1 MKRLLPPSLALAL
14 LVAVAADAEVL
25 LRDDFDGPGLDATKW
40 FVPTGPGTF
49 FGRTQIR
56 PPSEPLVVA
65 GGVIGLQLD
74 TYNPSALVPG
84 DSFLGS
90 EFDTLE
96 TYAVEG
102 GLEFE
107 ARVRLVSPLPA
118 GLVGALFSFVYLPAS
133 GTRDEIDF
141 ELLSNDLVA
150 ARERVLTNV
159 FENDDFSQ
167 PGDKAFA
174 DVAGLDLDAFHVYL
188 VRWQANRVQWFVDGV
203 LVREERNT
211 VPDDPMNVRLNFW
224 APDASF
230 VEAYDASLQPAA
242 TPDENEVFFT
252 EVDWVE
258 IRRPESLPGL
268 GWGVDAAA
276 LPVLALIATAAFA
289 LRIVEA
295 GRSPSGTNSGS
306 PFAAKRGPEAGVLSS
321 AMLGRLRPAP

>member
-1 MKRLLPPSLALAL
+1 MKRLFPPSLALAL
-14 LVAVAADAEVL
+14 FFAVAADAEVL
-25 LRDDFDGPGLDATKW
+25 LRDDFDGSGLDATKW
-40 FVPTGPGTF
+40 SVPTGPGSF

-56 PPSEPLVVA
+56 PPSVPLTVA
-65 GGVIGLQLD
+65 GGVIRLQLD

-84 DSFLGS
+84 DSFFGS
-90 EFDTLE
+90 EIDTLE
-96 TYAVEG
+96 TFAVEG
-102 GLEFE
+102 GLDFE

-133 GTRDEIDF
+133 GARDEIDF

-174 DVAGLDLDAFHVYL
+174 DVAGLDLDAFHVYR
-188 VRWQANRVQWFVDGV
+188 VRWLAGRVQWFVDGA
-203 LVREERNT
+203 LVREEHDS
-211 VPDDPMNVRLNFW
+211 VPDDPMNVRLNLW
-224 APDASF
+224 APDSFF
-230 VEAYDASLQPAA
+230 VEAYDASLQPVA
-242 TPDENEVFFT
+242 TPEENEVFFY

-268 GWGVDAAA
+268 AWGVDGAA
-276 LPVLALIATAAFA
+276 LPVLALIGTAAFA

-295 GRSPSGTNSGS
+295 GRSPSGTKPGS
-306 PFAAKRGPEAGVLSS
+306 PFAAKRGPEAGVLPC
-321 AMLGRLRPAP
+321 AMLGRFRPAP